1 MRRFK
6 HRRVEPDEIRMAA
19 VGVAFEQGL
28 HSVTLETIA
37 ERLQVPL
44 RSVTAD
50 RPDQSVVIAEA
61 FSRIVAAELAEV
73 KRVVLAYPSPVK
85 QMTAL
90 LETLAEPSR
99 AEVDSVWLES
109 WSLGRRNLA
118 LGAAVRE
125 EEGAWHVFVAS
136 VVRRGVRS
144 GDFLAVDPDEVAAQ
158 LLAMID
164 GVNAYAL
171 VGYRSDLDRLKLLTT
186 IARAELG
193 VSFEG
198 AAAPAAAR

>member
-6 HRRVEPDEIRMAA
+6 HRGVELDEIRMAA

-28 HSVTLETIA
+28 HAVTFETIA

-44 RSVTAD
+44 RSVLAD
-50 RPDQSVVIAEA
+50 RPDRATVVADA
-61 FSRIVAAELAEV
+61 FSRIVSAELAEV
-73 KRVVLAYPSPVK
+73 KRVVLAHPSPVK

-99 AEVDSVWLES
+99 AEVDAVWVES
-109 WSLGRRNLA
+109 WSLGRRNPA

-136 VVRRGVRS
+136 VIRRGVRS

-171 VGYRSDLDRLKLLTT
+171 VGYRSDLDRLRLLTT

-193 VSFEG
+193 VSFDG
-198 AAAPAAAR
+198 SVAPAVR